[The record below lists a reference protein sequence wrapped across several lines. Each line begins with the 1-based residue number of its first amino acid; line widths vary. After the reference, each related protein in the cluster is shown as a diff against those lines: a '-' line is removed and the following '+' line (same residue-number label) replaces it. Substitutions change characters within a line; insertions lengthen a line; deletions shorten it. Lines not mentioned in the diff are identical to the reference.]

1 MSSTLSPKFS
11 NQSAATS
18 SALPSTGAAPGKMPG
33 ETVRALVSLW
43 LFFHLFCVVLALM
56 TNTSYDPP
64 FSQLVGKLKAT
75 FSPYMYALWLDAP
88 HNYRWTYGESQ
99 DADHTLEAEWDGP
112 DGRQTRQFPPA
123 DARGEV
129 RERYEILAQR
139 AAMPIYNESSDRA
152 VIKGVGEGIIGSTGA
167 KEVIFRI
174 TRHSP
179 LNIQDAVADDPGQR
193 DPDNQRTK
201 ALAYTGAVKMNSLGE
216 GEVNNLNQE
225 ARDVAPVTN
234 RSERGSNRSQP
245 KAGAT
250 TDTDSDAP
258 PPPPKNSRHQ
268 TAPDLPPAE
277 KKSGP
282 ASDIL
287 KGLVP
292 KDDSTGSK

>member
-1 MSSTLSPKFS
+1 
-11 NQSAATS
+11 
-18 SALPSTGAAPGKMPG
+18 MPG
-33 ETVRALVSLW
+33 ETVRALISLW

-64 FSQLVGKLKAT
+64 FSQLVGKLKET

-88 HNYRWTYGESQ
+88 HSYRWTYGEFQ
-99 DADHTLEAEWDGP
+99 DADHTLEAQWDGP
-112 DGRQTRQFPPA
+112 DGRHTRQFPPA

-129 RERYEILAQR
+129 RERYEILSQR
-139 AAMPIYNESSDRA
+139 AVMPIYNESSDRG

-201 ALAYTGAVKMNSLGE
+201 ALAYTGAVKLNSLGE

-234 RSERGSNRSQP
+234 RSDRGTNRSLP
-245 KAGAT
+245 KSGGST
-250 TDTDSDAP
+250 ESDSDAP
-258 PPPPKNSRHQ
+258 PPPPKDSRHQ
-268 TAPDLPPAE
+268 PAPDLPPAG
-277 KKSGP
+277 KKPGP
-282 ASDIL
+282 TSDIL

-292 KDDSTGSK
+292 KDDTSGSK